1 MNSVI
6 STELV
11 KTATE
16 ATSVLPVANSVV
28 DTLGKT
34 VSGLSTTQKVAIG
47 AGITG
52 VVVVGGV
59 VGYKMWRKKHPK
71 QPDAGSSTNGTKPTE
86 KPLDDEADEIPD
98 MDEAEVLAVMHEL
111 AIALAK
117 RLYSEGYTDEK
128 ALWCMVSTCL
138 EEQFEAEVSFKFV
151 KDTVAAG
158 IAAAKSESEKK
169 DEPKK

>member
-16 ATSVLPVANSVV
+16 ATSILPVANSVV

-59 VGYKMWRKKHPK
+59 VGYKMWRKTHPK
-71 QPDAGSSTNGTKPTE
+71 QPKDGASATETAE

-111 AIALAK
+111 AVALAK